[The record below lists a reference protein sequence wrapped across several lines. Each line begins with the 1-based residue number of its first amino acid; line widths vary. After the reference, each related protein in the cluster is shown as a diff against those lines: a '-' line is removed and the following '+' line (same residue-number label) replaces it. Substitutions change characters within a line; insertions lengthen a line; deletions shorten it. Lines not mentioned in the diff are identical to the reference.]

1 MLKPVTKEAGM
12 QVAKRTS
19 LSFRLVRALA
29 AAMMAVLP
37 SLLAACASSGAASGT
52 AATENNS
59 SNGNVITLNKI
70 DTLKSL
76 FNRDDG
82 HTRLILIFSPT

>member
-1 MLKPVTKEAGM
+1 MRVARRTGM
-12 QVAKRTS
+12 S
-19 LSFRLVRALA
+19 LRLMRALA
-29 AAMMAVLP
+29 ATAVL
-37 SLLAACASSGAASGT
+37 AALPGFLSSCASSGTASSGAAG
-52 AATENNS
+52 S
-59 SNGNVITLNKI
+59 SASVVTLNKI